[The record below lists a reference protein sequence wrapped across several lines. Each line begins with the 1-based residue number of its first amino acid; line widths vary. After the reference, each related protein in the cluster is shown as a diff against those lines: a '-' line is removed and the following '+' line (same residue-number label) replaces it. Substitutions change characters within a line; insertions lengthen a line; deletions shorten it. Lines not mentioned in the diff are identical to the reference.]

1 MMKFNSTSKKIL
13 SLLLVATMGV
23 TIVGCGNK
31 ETKEETKTT
40 TEQTESKFDESGAYK
55 EKVTYT
61 LGRMTTQNAK
71 LPEGDTY
78 EDNAYTRY
86 VEKKLN
92 AKIED
97 AFEANGD
104 DYDRQVALAIASGDL
119 PDIMRVGDRETLAE
133 LVENDLVAD
142 LSSVY
147 DEYATDNLKAIYDS
161 YGDRALNTAKFDGKL
176 MALPA
181 TNVDSAPNQ
190 VWIRQ
195 DWLDQLGLD
204 IDPDGNRMITIADL
218 EKVAKAFLENDPG
231 KSGNPVGIPFAPW
244 LNTNDYGG
252 STFCMTGIAN
262 ALGAYPELW
271 LKDENGKV
279 FYGSNTEETKEAL
292 TILNRWFKE
301 GLLDPQFGT
310 RDWDDITALLV
321 NGQTGIT
328 TGVWHISD
336 WLLNNVRAMD
346 SKATFVT
353 YVLEDANGKANVT
366 HNNASNAFMVVRK
379 DYANPELV
387 IKIANI
393 FYDELANSKTIAEDS
408 PEVAK
413 YQELGVDGT
422 ARPLN
427 IEVNAYTSLLDD
439 YSDIKKGVN
448 GEIKIEEARTVE
460 SRNVINSV
468 NKYLADPVNAEV
480 SDWSK
485 YHSRMVGIELI
496 QKLTEEGSFNW
507 TEPVFWG
514 TTETMKLAWANLQK
528 LEEEAFVKMIV
539 GEMSVAE
546 FDQYIA
552 DWNAQG
558 GSTIIEEIEA
568 TIQ

>member
-1 MMKFNSTSKKIL
+1 MMRFNSTSKNIL

-271 LKDENGKV
+271 LKDEKGKV

-393 FYDELANSKTIAEDS
+393 FYD
-408 PEVAK
+408 
-413 YQELGVDGT
+413 
-422 ARPLN
+422 
-427 IEVNAYTSLLDD
+427 
-439 YSDIKKGVN
+439 
-448 GEIKIEEARTVE
+448 
-460 SRNVINSV
+460 
-468 NKYLADPVNAEV
+468 
-480 SDWSK
+480 
-485 YHSRMVGIELI
+485 
-496 QKLTEEGSFNW
+496 
-507 TEPVFWG
+507 
-514 TTETMKLAWANLQK
+514 
-528 LEEEAFVKMIV
+528 
-539 GEMSVAE
+539 
-546 FDQYIA
+546 
-552 DWNAQG
+552 
-558 GSTIIEEIEA
+558 
-568 TIQ
+568 